1 MSTAT
6 TEPVRLDTPEARPRR
21 RSQHLGVFV
30 GLTGFFLLLLVP
42 TGLTGPQQRLTAVL
56 FLAVVF
62 WMTEAMP
69 LAVTSLLAIG
79 LAATMGI
86 ANPDKGSPASVV
98 FSTFSSSVIFLLIGG
113 FLFAK
118 AIHIHGLDRRF
129 ALAVL
134 SIPGVAKSSYRV
146 IVAFGA
152 VALFISAFVS
162 NSATAAMLL
171 PIGLGLITTLNPLM
185 GIDGD
190 VEDAKPKGSTF
201 GVAIMLM
208 IAYGAAVGGLLT
220 PIGSPANL
228 VGIGS
233 IEKLAGHSIGFLEW
247 MTATAP
253 IVLVMFVILCIVIV
267 ALNRPEQRTLPDVEF
282 LREQRKELGPMTRG
296 EKSTLLAFGI
306 VCSAWLIPSIVALST
321 GTDSALSEAISR
333 YLDDGA
339 TAIIAATLLFLL
351 PGTQPGTRVLTWEQA
366 VRIDWGVIML
376 IGAGVVLG
384 GLLSTTGLAKLAGEN
399 LSEQLGTPSLFVIAL
414 LAAAL
419 AIGTSELTS
428 NTAAVA
434 VVVPIVI
441 PISIAAGVDPVIPA
455 IAAVFGGSFG
465 FMLPISQ
472 PPNAIVYGTGLVP
485 LRRMLRTGIVFDIVG
500 CLLITIGVTVWVPIL
515 GIV

>member
-1 MSTAT
+1 MAIAT
-6 TEPVRLDTPEARPRR
+6 DPE
-21 RSQHLGVFV
+21 G
-30 GLTGFFLLLLVP
+30 
-42 TGLTGPQQRLTAVL
+42 
-56 FLAVVF
+56 
-62 WMTEAMP
+62 
-69 LAVTSLLAIG
+69 
-79 LAATMGI
+79 
-86 ANPDKGSPASVV
+86 GSAASVV
-98 FSTFSSSVIFLLIGG
+98 FGTFSSSVIFLLIGG

-134 SIPGVAKSSYRV
+134 TVPGVAKSSYRV
-146 IVAFGA
+146 IIAFG
-152 VALFISAFVS
+152 VVGLCTSAFVS

-171 PIGLGLITTLNPLM
+171 PIGLGLITVLNPIM
-185 GIDGD
+185 GFDDEGEDG
-190 VEDAKPKGSTF
+190 KPRRSRF
-201 GVAIMLM
+201 GVALMLM

-233 IEKLAGHSIGFLEW
+233 IERLAGEKIGFLEW
-247 MTATAP
+247 SAATAP
-253 IVLVMFVILCIVIV
+253 IVIVMFVILCIVVV
-267 ALNRPEQRTLPDVEF
+267 ALNRPERKELPGVEF
-282 LREQRKELGPMTRG
+282 LQAQRRDLGPMTRG
-296 EKSTLLAFGI
+296 EKSTLLAFGA
-306 VCSAWLIPSIVALST
+306 VCAAWLLPSIVAL
-321 GTDSALSEAISR
+321 ALGAESGASVAISQ
-333 YLDDGA
+333 YFDDGA

-351 PGTQPGTRVLTWEQA
+351 PGTERGTRVLTWDQA

-376 IGAGVVLG
+376 VGAGVVLG
-384 GLLSTTGLAKLAGEN
+384 GLLSSTGLAELAGQS
-399 LSEQLGTPSLFVIAL
+399 LSDQLGTPSLFVIAL
-414 LAAAL
+414 LATAL
-419 AIGTSELTS
+419 AIATSELTS

-485 LRRMLRTGIVFDIVG
+485 MRRMLRTGVVFDFVG

-515 GIV
+515 GII